1 MSRCPQTNAAPAG
14 PSRRRYTPRRS
25 AASSCCGVADADARA
40 PHSRMIPSWCHVIRP
55 CVRLFIRTYV
65 AFGSSSPGFPR
76 RPKDE
81 LGEVQDAA
89 RVGQPHAVAPR
100 EAPPEGIDVNVTQL
114 EVGRRR
120 LRLRVIV
127 ATRRGEAE
135 GDHHRESEGRE
146 RTTPSFPKT
155 SGRNVSTD
163 GVNRECAAR
172 AAVGG
177 GASAEHE
184 LWYVTP
190 KHSVGAPRA
199 LPGAGRIITSGGPPG
214 GLCEAALAGRAGLS
228 TPSRPPPRQ
237 PGTSLFRC
245 SSPPAGCPFFWERAP
260 RATLRWSS
268 DVSFSERR
276 RDGRIS
282 IERGE
287 SFRTGVTSSGG
298 EEEGGGAASRELHL
312 ENERGPLVEHP
323 VKFSTITLQGGLLAR
338 FGAYGWIEHDKAV
351 LERPSKLNSD
361 LRKRMME
368 YVSS

>member
-1 MSRCPQTNAAPAG
+1 M
-14 PSRRRYTPRRS
+14 
-25 AASSCCGVADADARA
+25 
-40 PHSRMIPSWCHVIRP
+40 
-55 CVRLFIRTYV
+55 
-65 AFGSSSPGFPR
+65 
-76 RPKDE
+76 
-81 LGEVQDAA
+81 QDAA